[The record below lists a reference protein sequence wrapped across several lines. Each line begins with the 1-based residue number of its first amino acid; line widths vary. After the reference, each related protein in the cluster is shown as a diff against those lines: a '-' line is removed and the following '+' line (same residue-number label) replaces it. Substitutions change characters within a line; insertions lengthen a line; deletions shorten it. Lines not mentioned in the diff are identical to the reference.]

1 MITLTFAKPEVVK
14 TYAEGEDAQNNSAY
28 AMWEEVMGIHVE
40 NQILAPS
47 WQLEVMIFRILRL
60 LMQQ

>member
-1 MITLTFAKPEVVK
+1 MHWQEKSRKKISLKTYDSVVTLTFAKPEIVK

-40 NQILAPS
+40 NR
-47 WQLEVMIFRILRL
+47 F
-60 LMQQ
+60 